1 MRRSRFPGRNKHEL
15 LFDEF
20 NQTYFASKLPK
31 YRVEEVEDLW
41 AVTWSRGHLN
51 RKQKLIRLQVDTKRR
66 MTEALLH
73 EMVHAAS
80 NDYHGALWQQEM
92 NRLHTAGAPVELEP
106 EFNEPSPAAQD
117 PRLKAVDDFLKRQKS
132 KKKRPTRAASSAK
145 AKSRK

>member
-20 NQTYFASKLPK
+20 NQAYFESKLPK

-51 RKQKLIRLQVDTKRR
+51 RKQKLIRLQVDSKKR
-66 MTEALLH
+66 MIGALLH

-80 NDYHGALWQQEM
+80 NDFHGPRWRKVMDRIYNQ
-92 NRLHTAGAPVELEP
+92 GAPVDWEAEIT
-106 EFNEPSPAAQD
+106 ESSPALQD
-117 PRLKAVDDFLKRQKS
+117 PRLKAVEDFVKKQKSRKKRQ
-132 KKKRPTRAASSAK
+132 PRAVPAAK
-145 AKSRK
+145 AKR